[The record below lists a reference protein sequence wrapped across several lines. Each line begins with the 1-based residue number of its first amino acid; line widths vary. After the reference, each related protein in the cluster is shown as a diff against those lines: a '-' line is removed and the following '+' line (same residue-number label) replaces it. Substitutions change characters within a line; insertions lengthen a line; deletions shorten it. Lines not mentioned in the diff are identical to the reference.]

1 MLVHATIIG
10 EKIKQLRQE
19 QGLTQEQLAEA
30 LNIFLSGGV

>member
-1 MLVHATIIG
+1 MRLIIG